1 MNNIGMQLFL
11 ILILVIINAFFSSA
25 EMAII
30 SLNKNR
36 LNTIIDDA
44 EKEASFSNKTKKAK
58 ILLNL
63 LKEPSKFL
71 ATIQVGITLAGFLA
85 SASAATSISKYI
97 EIFFKRL
104 NIPKSSSIALFLTTL
119 LLSYL
124 TLVFGELLPKRI
136 ALNNSEKIALFS
148 IKPIIIFMKISL
160 PFVNILTYST
170 NFLLKV
176 LGIDYENIE
185 EKISEEEIKKMIDLG
200 EETGVFNSTE
210 KEMIN
215 SIFDFDNTLAKEI
228 MTPRTSVF
236 TIDINDSPENIINNM
251 LEERY
256 SRVPIY
262 DEDIDN
268 IIGILHIKDILS
280 IINKENI
287 KKEDLINILR
297 IPYFIPETKAID
309 FLFKE
314 MQTSKNYIAILIDEY
329 GGFSGIVTMEDLIE
343 EVMGNIFDEYDE
355 DHTEEI
361 IKIDANTFLLDASI
375 TIDDLNEKLN
385 LELPSEN
392 FDTLGGFILDITGT
406 IPKCNVNSEIQYNNL
421 IFKIEK
427 VSNNRIE
434 KIKLYIN
441 EKK

>member
-1 MNNIGMQLFL
+1 MH
-11 ILILVIINAFFSSA
+11 FFSSA

-30 SLNKNR
+30 SLNKNK

-44 EKEASFSNKTKKAK
+44 TEGNSSTNKVKKAK
-58 ILLNL
+58 ILLKL

-104 NIPKSSSIALFLTTL
+104 NIPKSSSVALFLTTL

-136 ALNNSEKIALFS
+136 ALGNSEKIALFS

-170 NFLLKV
+170 NFLLKI
-176 LGIDYENIE
+176 LGIDYKNIE

-236 TIDINDSPENIINNM
+236 AMDINDSPKRLINNM

-262 DEDIDN
+262 EDDTDN
-268 IIGILHIKDILS
+268 IIGILHIKDMFS

-309 FLFKE
+309 SLFKE
-314 MQTSKNYIAILIDEY
+314 MQTNKSYISILIDEY

-355 DHTEEI
+355 DNTEEI

-375 TIDDLNEKLN
+375 TIDNLNEKLN

-392 FDTLGGFILDITGT
+392 FDTLGGFILDITGA
-406 IPKCNVNSEIQYNNL
+406 IPKCNVSSQIEYNNL

-434 KIKLYIN
+434 KIKLYIS
-441 EKK
+441 E

>member
-44 EKEASFSNKTKKAK
+44 EGENSFSRRTKKAK

-236 TIDINDSPENIINNM
+236 TMDINDSPENIINNM

-262 DEDIDN
+262 EDDIDN

-392 FDTLGGFILDITGT
+392 FDTLGGFILDITGP

-427 VSNNRIE
+427 VYNNRIE
-434 KIKLYIN
+434 KIKLYIS
-441 EKK
+441 E

>member
-11 ILILVIINAFFSSA
+11 ILILIIINAFFSSA

-30 SLNKNR
+30 SLNKNK

-44 EKEASFSNKTKKAK
+44 TEENSSTNKVKKAK
-58 ILLNL
+58 ILLKL

-104 NIPKSSSIALFLTTL
+104 NIPKSSSVALFLTTL

-136 ALNNSEKIALFS
+136 ALGNSEKIALFS

-170 NFLLKV
+170 NFLLKI
-176 LGIDYENIE
+176 LGIDYKNIE

-236 TIDINDSPENIINNM
+236 AMDINDSPKRLINNM

-256 SRVPIY
+256 SIVPIY
-262 DEDIDN
+262 EDDTDN
-268 IIGILHIKDILS
+268 IIGILHIKDMFS

-297 IPYFIPETKAID
+297 APYFIPETKAID
-309 FLFKE
+309 SLFKE
-314 MQTSKNYIAILIDEY
+314 MQTNKSYISILIDEY

-355 DHTEEI
+355 DNTEEI

-375 TIDDLNEKLN
+375 TIDNLNEKLN

-392 FDTLGGFILDITGT
+392 FDTLGGFILDITGA
-406 IPKCNVNSEIQYNNL
+406 IPKCNVSSQIEYNNL

-434 KIKLYIN
+434 KIKLYIS
-441 EKK
+441 E

>member
-1 MNNIGMQLFL
+1 MDNIGMQLFL

-30 SLNKNR
+30 SLNKNK

-44 EKEASFSNKTKKAK
+44 EEENSSSRKTKKAK

-392 FDTLGGFILDITGT
+392 FDTLGSFILDITGT

-427 VSNNRIE
+427 VYNNRIE
-434 KIKLYIN
+434 KIKLYIS
-441 EKK
+441 E

>member
-11 ILILVIINAFFSSA
+11 ILILIIINAFFSSA

-30 SLNKNR
+30 SLNKNK

-44 EKEASFSNKTKKAK
+44 TEENSSTNKVKKAK
-58 ILLNL
+58 ILLKL

-104 NIPKSSSIALFLTTL
+104 NIPKSSSVALFLTTL

-136 ALNNSEKIALFS
+136 ALGNSEKIALFS

-170 NFLLKV
+170 NFLLKI
-176 LGIDYENIE
+176 LGIDYKNIE

-236 TIDINDSPENIINNM
+236 AMDINDSPKRLINNM

-262 DEDIDN
+262 EDDTDN
-268 IIGILHIKDILS
+268 IIGILHIKDMFS

-297 IPYFIPETKAID
+297 APYFIPETKAID
-309 FLFKE
+309 SLFKE
-314 MQTSKNYIAILIDEY
+314 MQTNKSYISILIDEY

-355 DHTEEI
+355 DNTEEI

-375 TIDDLNEKLN
+375 TIDNLNEKLN

-392 FDTLGGFILDITGT
+392 FDTLGGFILDITGA
-406 IPKCNVNSEIQYNNL
+406 IPKCNVSSQIEYNNL

-434 KIKLYIN
+434 KIKLYIS
-441 EKK
+441 K

>member
-11 ILILVIINAFFSSA
+11 ILILIIINAFFSSA

-30 SLNKNR
+30 SLNKNK

-44 EKEASFSNKTKKAK
+44 TEENSSTNKVKKAK
-58 ILLNL
+58 ILLKL

-104 NIPKSSSIALFLTTL
+104 NIPKSSSVALFLTTL

-136 ALNNSEKIALFS
+136 ALGNSEKIALFS

-170 NFLLKV
+170 NFLLKI
-176 LGIDYENIE
+176 LGIDYKNIE

-236 TIDINDSPENIINNM
+236 AMDINDSPKRLINNM

-262 DEDIDN
+262 EDDTDN
-268 IIGILHIKDILS
+268 IIGILHIKDMFS

-287 KKEDLINILR
+287 KKENLINILR
-297 IPYFIPETKAID
+297 APYFIPETKAID
-309 FLFKE
+309 SLFKE
-314 MQTSKNYIAILIDEY
+314 MQTNKSYISILIDEY

-355 DHTEEI
+355 DNTEEI

-375 TIDDLNEKLN
+375 TIDNLNEKLN
-385 LELPSEN
+385 LELP
-392 FDTLGGFILDITGT
+392 
-406 IPKCNVNSEIQYNNL
+406 
-421 IFKIEK
+421 
-427 VSNNRIE
+427 
-434 KIKLYIN
+434 
-441 EKK
+441 

>member
-11 ILILVIINAFFSSA
+11 ILILIIINAFFSSA

-30 SLNKNR
+30 SLNKNK

-44 EKEASFSNKTKKAK
+44 TEENSSTNKVKKAK
-58 ILLNL
+58 ILLKL

-104 NIPKSSSIALFLTTL
+104 NIPKSSSVALFLTTL

-136 ALNNSEKIALFS
+136 ALGNSEKIALFS

-170 NFLLKV
+170 NFLLKI
-176 LGIDYENIE
+176 LGIDNKNIE

-236 TIDINDSPENIINNM
+236 AMDINDSPKRLINNM

-256 SRVPIY
+256 SRVPLY
-262 DEDIDN
+262 EDDIDN
-268 IIGILHIKDILS
+268 IIGILHIKDMFS
-280 IINKENI
+280 IINKQNI

-297 IPYFIPETKAID
+297 APYFIPETKAID
-309 FLFKE
+309 SLFKE
-314 MQTSKNYIAILIDEY
+314 MQTNKSYISILIDEY

-343 EVMGNIFDEYDE
+343 EVMGNISDEYDE
-355 DHTEEI
+355 DNTEEI
-361 IKIDANTFLLDASI
+361 IKINANTFLLDASI
-375 TIDDLNEKLN
+375 TIDNLNEKLN

-392 FDTLGGFILDITGT
+392 FDTLGGFILDITGA
-406 IPKCNVNSEIQYNNL
+406 IPKCNVSSQIEYNNL

-434 KIKLYIN
+434 KIKLYIS
-441 EKK
+441 E

>member
-1 MNNIGMQLFL
+1 
-11 ILILVIINAFFSSA
+11 
-25 EMAII
+25 MAII
-30 SLNKNR
+30 SLNKNK

-44 EKEASFSNKTKKAK
+44 KEENSSSRKTKKAK

-361 IKIDANTFLLDASI
+361 IKIDANTS
-375 TIDDLNEKLN
+375 
-385 LELPSEN
+385 
-392 FDTLGGFILDITGT
+392 
-406 IPKCNVNSEIQYNNL
+406 Y
-421 IFKIEK
+421 
-427 VSNNRIE
+427 
-434 KIKLYIN
+434 
-441 EKK
+441 

>member
-11 ILILVIINAFFSSA
+11 ILILIIINAFFSSA

-30 SLNKNR
+30 SLNKNK

-44 EKEASFSNKTKKAK
+44 TEENSSTNKVKKAK
-58 ILLNL
+58 ILLKL

-104 NIPKSSSIALFLTTL
+104 NIPKSSSVALFLTTL

-136 ALNNSEKIALFS
+136 ALGNSEKIALFS
-148 IKPIIIFMKISL
+148 IKPIIIFIKISL

-170 NFLLKV
+170 NFLLKI
-176 LGIDYENIE
+176 LGIDYKNIE

-236 TIDINDSPENIINNM
+236 AMDINDSPKRLINNM

-262 DEDIDN
+262 EDDTDN
-268 IIGILHIKDILS
+268 IIGILHIKDMFS

-297 IPYFIPETKAID
+297 APYFIPETKAID
-309 FLFKE
+309 SLFKE
-314 MQTSKNYIAILIDEY
+314 MQTNKSYISILIDEY

-355 DHTEEI
+355 DNTEEI

-375 TIDDLNEKLN
+375 TIDNLNEKLN

-392 FDTLGGFILDITGT
+392 FDTLGGFILDITGA
-406 IPKCNVNSEIQYNNL
+406 IPKCNVSSQIEYNNL

-434 KIKLYIN
+434 KIKLYIS
-441 EKK
+441 E

>member
-1 MNNIGMQLFL
+1 MNNIDMQLFL
-11 ILILVIINAFFSSA
+11 ILILIIINAFFSSA

-30 SLNKNR
+30 SLNKNK

-44 EKEASFSNKTKKAK
+44 TEENSSTNKVKKAK
-58 ILLNL
+58 ILLKL

-97 EIFFKRL
+97 ELFFKRL
-104 NIPKSSSIALFLTTL
+104 NIPKSSSVALFLTTL

-136 ALNNSEKIALFS
+136 ALGNSEKIALFS

-170 NFLLKV
+170 NFLLKI
-176 LGIDYENIE
+176 LGIDYKNIE

-236 TIDINDSPENIINNM
+236 AMDINDSPKRLINNM

-262 DEDIDN
+262 EDDTDN
-268 IIGILHIKDILS
+268 IIGILHIKDMFS

-297 IPYFIPETKAID
+297 APYFIPETKAID
-309 FLFKE
+309 SLFKE
-314 MQTSKNYIAILIDEY
+314 MQTNKSYISILIDEY

-355 DHTEEI
+355 DNTEEI

-375 TIDDLNEKLN
+375 TIDNLNEKLN

-392 FDTLGGFILDITGT
+392 FDTLGGFILDITGA
-406 IPKCNVNSEIQYNNL
+406 IPKCNVSSQIEYNNL

-434 KIKLYIN
+434 KIKLYIS
-441 EKK
+441 E

>member
-11 ILILVIINAFFSSA
+11 ILILIIINAFFSSA

-30 SLNKNR
+30 SLNKNK

-44 EKEASFSNKTKKAK
+44 TEENSFTNKVKKAK
-58 ILLNL
+58 ILLKL

-104 NIPKSSSIALFLTTL
+104 NIPKSSSVALFLTTL

-136 ALNNSEKIALFS
+136 ALGNSEKIALFS

-170 NFLLKV
+170 NFLLKI
-176 LGIDYENIE
+176 LGIDYKNIE

-236 TIDINDSPENIINNM
+236 AMDINDSPKRLINNM

-262 DEDIDN
+262 EDDIDN
-268 IIGILHIKDILS
+268 IIGILHIKDMFS

-297 IPYFIPETKAID
+297 APYFIPETKAID
-309 FLFKE
+309 SLFKE
-314 MQTSKNYIAILIDEY
+314 MQTNKSYISILIDEY

-355 DHTEEI
+355 DNTEEI

-375 TIDDLNEKLN
+375 TIDNLNEKLN

-392 FDTLGGFILDITGT
+392 FDTLGGFILDITGA
-406 IPKCNVNSEIQYNNL
+406 IPKCNVSSQIEYNNL
-421 IFKIEK
+421 IFKTEK
-427 VSNNRIE
+427 VANNRIE
-434 KIKLYIN
+434 KIKLYIS
-441 EKK
+441 E

>member
-11 ILILVIINAFFSSA
+11 ILILIIINAFFSSA

-30 SLNKNR
+30 SLNKNK

-44 EKEASFSNKTKKAK
+44 TEENSSTNKVKKAK
-58 ILLNL
+58 ILLKL

-104 NIPKSSSIALFLTTL
+104 NIPKSSSVALFLTTL

-136 ALNNSEKIALFS
+136 ALGNSEKIALFS

-170 NFLLKV
+170 NFLLKI
-176 LGIDYENIE
+176 LGIDYKNIE
-185 EKISEEEIKKMIDLG
+185 EKISEEGNKKMIDLG

-236 TIDINDSPENIINNM
+236 AMDINDSPKRLINNM

-256 SRVPIY
+256 SRVPLY
-262 DEDIDN
+262 EDDIDN
-268 IIGILHIKDILS
+268 IIGILHIKDMFS
-280 IINKENI
+280 IINKQNI

-297 IPYFIPETKAID
+297 APYFIPETKAID
-309 FLFKE
+309 SLFKE
-314 MQTSKNYIAILIDEY
+314 MQTNKSYISILIDEY

-343 EVMGNIFDEYDE
+343 EVMGNISDEYDE
-355 DHTEEI
+355 DNTEEI
-361 IKIDANTFLLDASI
+361 IKINANTFLLDASI
-375 TIDDLNEKLN
+375 TIDNLNEKLN

-392 FDTLGGFILDITGT
+392 FDTLGGFILDITGA
-406 IPKCNVNSEIQYNNL
+406 IPKCNVSSQIEYNNL

-434 KIKLYIN
+434 KIKLYIS
-441 EKK
+441 E

>member
-11 ILILVIINAFFSSA
+11 ILILIIINAFFSSA

-30 SLNKNR
+30 SLNKNK

-44 EKEASFSNKTKKAK
+44 TEENSSTNKVKKAK
-58 ILLNL
+58 ILLKL

-97 EIFFKRL
+97 ELFFKRL
-104 NIPKSSSIALFLTTL
+104 NIPKSSSVALFLTTL

-136 ALNNSEKIALFS
+136 ALGNSEKIALFS

-170 NFLLKV
+170 NFLLKI
-176 LGIDYENIE
+176 LGIDYKNIE

-236 TIDINDSPENIINNM
+236 AMDINDSPKRLINNM

-262 DEDIDN
+262 EDDTDN
-268 IIGILHIKDILS
+268 IIGILHIKDMFS

-297 IPYFIPETKAID
+297 APYFIPETKAID
-309 FLFKE
+309 SLFKE
-314 MQTSKNYIAILIDEY
+314 MQTNKSYISILIDEY

-355 DHTEEI
+355 DNTEEI

-375 TIDDLNEKLN
+375 TIDNLNEKLN

-392 FDTLGGFILDITGT
+392 FDTLGGFILDITGA
-406 IPKCNVNSEIQYNNL
+406 IPKCNVSSQIEYNNL

-434 KIKLYIN
+434 KIKLYIS
-441 EKK
+441 E

>member
-1 MNNIGMQLFL
+1 MNNIGMKLFL
-11 ILILVIINAFFSSA
+11 ILILIIINAFFSSA

-30 SLNKNR
+30 SLNKNK

-44 EKEASFSNKTKKAK
+44 TEENSSPNKVKKAK
-58 ILLNL
+58 ILLKL

-104 NIPKSSSIALFLTTL
+104 NIPKSSSVALFLTTL

-136 ALNNSEKIALFS
+136 ALGNSEKIALFS

-170 NFLLKV
+170 NFLLKI
-176 LGIDYENIE
+176 LGIDYKNIE

-236 TIDINDSPENIINNM
+236 AMDINDSPKRLINNM

-262 DEDIDN
+262 EDDIDN
-268 IIGILHIKDILS
+268 IIGILHIKDMFS

-297 IPYFIPETKAID
+297 APYFIPETKAID
-309 FLFKE
+309 SLFKE
-314 MQTSKNYIAILIDEY
+314 MQTNKSYISILIDEY

-355 DHTEEI
+355 DNTEEI

-375 TIDDLNEKLN
+375 TIDNLNEKLN

-392 FDTLGGFILDITGT
+392 FDTLGGFILDITGA
-406 IPKCNVNSEIQYNNL
+406 IPKCNVSSQIEYNNL

-434 KIKLYIN
+434 KIKLYIS
-441 EKK
+441 E

>member
-11 ILILVIINAFFSSA
+11 ILILIIINAFFSSA

-30 SLNKNR
+30 SLNKNK

-44 EKEASFSNKTKKAK
+44 TEENSSTNKVKKAK
-58 ILLNL
+58 ILLKL

-104 NIPKSSSIALFLTTL
+104 NIPKSSSVALFLTTL

-136 ALNNSEKIALFS
+136 ALGNSEKIALFS

-170 NFLLKV
+170 NFLLKI
-176 LGIDYENIE
+176 LGIDYKNIE

-236 TIDINDSPENIINNM
+236 AMDINDSPKRLINNM

-262 DEDIDN
+262 EDDTDN
-268 IIGILHIKDILS
+268 IIGILHIKDMFS

-297 IPYFIPETKAID
+297 APYFIPETKAID
-309 FLFKE
+309 SLFKE
-314 MQTSKNYIAILIDEY
+314 MQTNKSYISILIDEY

-355 DHTEEI
+355 DNTEEI

-375 TIDDLNEKLN
+375 TIDNLNEKLN

-392 FDTLGGFILDITGT
+392 FDTLGGFILDITGA
-406 IPKCNVNSEIQYNNL
+406 IPKCNVSSQIEYNNL

-434 KIKLYIN
+434 KIKLYIS
-441 EKK
+441 E

>member
-11 ILILVIINAFFSSA
+11 ILILIIINAFFSSA

-30 SLNKNR
+30 SLNKNK

-44 EKEASFSNKTKKAK
+44 TEENSFTNKVKKAK
-58 ILLNL
+58 ILLKL

-104 NIPKSSSIALFLTTL
+104 NIPKSSSVALFLTTL

-136 ALNNSEKIALFS
+136 ALGNSEKIALFS

-170 NFLLKV
+170 NFLLKI
-176 LGIDYENIE
+176 LGIDYKNIE

-236 TIDINDSPENIINNM
+236 AMDINDSPKRLINNM

-262 DEDIDN
+262 EDDIDN
-268 IIGILHIKDILS
+268 IIGILHIKDMFS

-297 IPYFIPETKAID
+297 APYFIPETKAID
-309 FLFKE
+309 SLFKE
-314 MQTSKNYIAILIDEY
+314 MQTNKSYISILIDEY

-355 DHTEEI
+355 DNTEEI

-375 TIDDLNEKLN
+375 TIDNLNEKLN

-392 FDTLGGFILDITGT
+392 FDTLGGFILDITGA
-406 IPKCNVNSEIQYNNL
+406 IPKCNVSSQIEYNNL
-421 IFKIEK
+421 IFKTEK

-434 KIKLYIN
+434 KIKLYIS
-441 EKK
+441 E

>member
-11 ILILVIINAFFSSA
+11 ILILIIINAFFSSA

-30 SLNKNR
+30 SLNKNK

-44 EKEASFSNKTKKAK
+44 TEENSSTNKVKKAK
-58 ILLNL
+58 ILLKL

-104 NIPKSSSIALFLTTL
+104 NIPKSSSVALFLTTL

-136 ALNNSEKIALFS
+136 ALGNSEKIALFS

-170 NFLLKV
+170 NLLLKI
-176 LGIDYENIE
+176 LGIDYKNIE

-210 KEMIN
+210 KEMIH

-236 TIDINDSPENIINNM
+236 AMDINDSPKRLINNM

-262 DEDIDN
+262 EDDTDN
-268 IIGILHIKDILS
+268 IIGILHIKDMFS

-297 IPYFIPETKAID
+297 APYFIPETKAID
-309 FLFKE
+309 SLFKE
-314 MQTSKNYIAILIDEY
+314 MQTNKSYISILIDEY

-355 DHTEEI
+355 DNTEEI
-361 IKIDANTFLLDASI
+361 IKIDSNTFLLDASI
-375 TIDDLNEKLN
+375 TIDNLNEKLN

-392 FDTLGGFILDITGT
+392 FDTLGGFILDITGA
-406 IPKCNVNSEIQYNNL
+406 IPKCNVSSQIEYNNL

-434 KIKLYIN
+434 KIKLYIS
-441 EKK
+441 E

>member
-11 ILILVIINAFFSSA
+11 ILILIIINAFFSSA

-30 SLNKNR
+30 SLNKNK

-44 EKEASFSNKTKKAK
+44 TEGNASTNKVKKAK
-58 ILLNL
+58 ILLKL

-104 NIPKSSSIALFLTTL
+104 NIPKSSSVALFLTTL

-136 ALNNSEKIALFS
+136 ALGNSEKIALFS

-170 NFLLKV
+170 NFLLKI
-176 LGIDYENIE
+176 LGIDYKNIE

-236 TIDINDSPENIINNM
+236 AMDINDSPKRLINNM

-262 DEDIDN
+262 EDDTDN
-268 IIGILHIKDILS
+268 IIGILHIKDMFS

-309 FLFKE
+309 SLFKE
-314 MQTSKNYIAILIDEY
+314 MQTNKSYISILIDEY

-355 DHTEEI
+355 DNTEEI

-375 TIDDLNEKLN
+375 TIDNLNEKLN

-392 FDTLGGFILDITGT
+392 FDTLGGFILDITGA
-406 IPKCNVNSEIQYNNL
+406 IPKCNVSSQIEYNNL

-434 KIKLYIN
+434 KIKLYIS
-441 EKK
+441 E

>member
-11 ILILVIINAFFSSA
+11 ILILIIINAFFSSA

-30 SLNKNR
+30 SLNKNK
-36 LNTIIDDA
+36 LNTIIDNDT
-44 EKEASFSNKTKKAK
+44 EESSSPNKVKKAK
-58 ILLNL
+58 ILLKL

-104 NIPKSSSIALFLTTL
+104 NIPKSSSVALFLTTL

-136 ALNNSEKIALFS
+136 ALGNSEKIALFS
-148 IKPIIIFMKISL
+148 IKPIVIFMKISL

-170 NFLLKV
+170 NFLLKI
-176 LGIDYENIE
+176 LGIDYKNIE

-236 TIDINDSPENIINNM
+236 AMDINDSPKKLINNM

-262 DEDIDN
+262 KDDIDN
-268 IIGILHIKDILS
+268 IIGILHIKDMFS

-297 IPYFIPETKAID
+297 TPYFIPETKAID
-309 FLFKE
+309 SLFKE
-314 MQTSKNYIAILIDEY
+314 MQTNKSYISILIDEY

-355 DHTEEI
+355 DNTEEI

-375 TIDDLNEKLN
+375 TIDNLNEKLN

-392 FDTLGGFILDITGT
+392 FDTLGGFILDITGA
-406 IPKCNVNSEIQYNNL
+406 IPKCNVSSQIEYNNL

-434 KIKLYIN
+434 KIKLYIS
-441 EKK
+441 E

>member
-1 MNNIGMQLFL
+1 
-11 ILILVIINAFFSSA
+11 
-25 EMAII
+25 
-30 SLNKNR
+30 
-36 LNTIIDDA
+36 
-44 EKEASFSNKTKKAK
+44 
-58 ILLNL
+58 
-63 LKEPSKFL
+63 
-71 ATIQVGITLAGFLA
+71 
-85 SASAATSISKYI
+85 
-97 EIFFKRL
+97 
-104 NIPKSSSIALFLTTL
+104 
-119 LLSYL
+119 
-124 TLVFGELLPKRI
+124 
-136 ALNNSEKIALFS
+136 
-148 IKPIIIFMKISL
+148 MKISL

-170 NFLLKV
+170 NFLLKI
-176 LGIDYENIE
+176 LGIDYKNIE

-236 TIDINDSPENIINNM
+236 AMDINDSPKRLINNM

-262 DEDIDN
+262 EDDTDN
-268 IIGILHIKDILS
+268 IIGILHIKDMFS

-297 IPYFIPETKAID
+297 APYFIPETKAID
-309 FLFKE
+309 SLFKE
-314 MQTSKNYIAILIDEY
+314 MQTNKSYISILIDEY

-355 DHTEEI
+355 DNTEEI

-375 TIDDLNEKLN
+375 TIDNLNEKLN

-392 FDTLGGFILDITGT
+392 FDTLGGFILDITGA
-406 IPKCNVNSEIQYNNL
+406 IPKCNVSSQIEYNNL

-434 KIKLYIN
+434 KIKLYIS
-441 EKK
+441 E

>member
-1 MNNIGMQLFL
+1 MNNIGMKLFL
-11 ILILVIINAFFSSA
+11 ILILIIINAFFSSA

-30 SLNKNR
+30 SLNKNK

-44 EKEASFSNKTKKAK
+44 AEESSSPNKVKKAK
-58 ILLNL
+58 ILLKL

-104 NIPKSSSIALFLTTL
+104 NIPKSSSVALFLTTL

-136 ALNNSEKIALFS
+136 ALGNSEKIALFS

-170 NFLLKV
+170 NFLLKI
-176 LGIDYENIE
+176 LGIDYKNIE

-236 TIDINDSPENIINNM
+236 AMDINDSPKRLINNM

-262 DEDIDN
+262 EDDIDN
-268 IIGILHIKDILS
+268 IIGILHIKDMFS

-297 IPYFIPETKAID
+297 APYFIPETKAID
-309 FLFKE
+309 SLFKE
-314 MQTSKNYIAILIDEY
+314 MQTNKSYISILIDEY

-355 DHTEEI
+355 DNTEEI

-375 TIDDLNEKLN
+375 TIDNLNEKLN

-392 FDTLGGFILDITGT
+392 FDTLGGFILDITGA
-406 IPKCNVNSEIQYNNL
+406 IPKCNVSSQIEYNNL

-434 KIKLYIN
+434 KIKLYIS
-441 EKK
+441 E

>member
-11 ILILVIINAFFSSA
+11 ILILIIINAFFSSA

-30 SLNKNR
+30 SLNKNK

-44 EKEASFSNKTKKAK
+44 TEENSSTNKVKKAK
-58 ILLNL
+58 ILLKL

-97 EIFFKRL
+97 ELFFKRL
-104 NIPKSSSIALFLTTL
+104 NIPKSSSVALFLTTL

-136 ALNNSEKIALFS
+136 ALGNSEKIALFS

-170 NFLLKV
+170 NFLLKI
-176 LGIDYENIE
+176 LGIDYRNIE

-236 TIDINDSPENIINNM
+236 AMDINDSPKRLINNM

-262 DEDIDN
+262 EDDTDN
-268 IIGILHIKDILS
+268 IIGILHIKDMFS

-297 IPYFIPETKAID
+297 SPYFIPETKAID
-309 FLFKE
+309 SLFKE
-314 MQTSKNYIAILIDEY
+314 MQTNKSYISILIDEY

-355 DHTEEI
+355 DNTEEI

-375 TIDDLNEKLN
+375 TIDNLNEKLN

-392 FDTLGGFILDITGT
+392 FDTLGGFILDITGA
-406 IPKCNVNSEIQYNNL
+406 IPKCNVSSQIEYNNL

-434 KIKLYIN
+434 KIKLYIS
-441 EKK
+441 E

>member
-11 ILILVIINAFFSSA
+11 ILILIIINAFFSSA

-30 SLNKNR
+30 SLNKNK

-44 EKEASFSNKTKKAK
+44 TEENSSTNKVKKAK
-58 ILLNL
+58 ILLKL

-104 NIPKSSSIALFLTTL
+104 NIPKSSSVALFLTTL

-136 ALNNSEKIALFS
+136 ALGNSEKIALFS

-170 NFLLKV
+170 NFLLKI
-176 LGIDYENIE
+176 LGIDYKNIE

-236 TIDINDSPENIINNM
+236 AMDINDSPKRLINNM

-262 DEDIDN
+262 EDDTDN
-268 IIGILHIKDILS
+268 IIGILHIKDMFS

-297 IPYFIPETKAID
+297 APYFIPETKAID
-309 FLFKE
+309 SLFKE
-314 MQTSKNYIAILIDEY
+314 MQTNKSYISILIDEY

-355 DHTEEI
+355 DNTEEI
-361 IKIDANTFLLDASI
+361 IKINANTFLLDASI
-375 TIDDLNEKLN
+375 TIDNLNEKLN

-392 FDTLGGFILDITGT
+392 FDTLGGFILDITGA
-406 IPKCNVNSEIQYNNL
+406 IPKCNVSSQIEYNNL

-434 KIKLYIN
+434 KIKLYIS
-441 EKK
+441 E

>member
-11 ILILVIINAFFSSA
+11 ILILIIINAFFSSA

-30 SLNKNR
+30 SLNKNK

-44 EKEASFSNKTKKAK
+44 TEENSFTNKVKKAK
-58 ILLNL
+58 ILLKL

-104 NIPKSSSIALFLTTL
+104 NIPKSSSVALFLTTL

-136 ALNNSEKIALFS
+136 ALGNSEKIALFS

-170 NFLLKV
+170 NFLLKI
-176 LGIDYENIE
+176 LGIDYKNIE

-236 TIDINDSPENIINNM
+236 AMDINDSPKRLINNM

-262 DEDIDN
+262 EDDIDN
-268 IIGILHIKDILS
+268 IIGILHIKDMFS

-297 IPYFIPETKAID
+297 APYFIPETKAID
-309 FLFKE
+309 SLFKE
-314 MQTSKNYIAILIDEY
+314 MQTNKSYISILIDEY

-355 DHTEEI
+355 DNTEEI

-375 TIDDLNEKLN
+375 TIDNLNEKLN

-392 FDTLGGFILDITGT
+392 FDTLGGFILDITGA
-406 IPKCNVNSEIQYNNL
+406 IPKCNVSSQIEYNNL

-434 KIKLYIN
+434 KIKLYIS
-441 EKK
+441 E

>member
-11 ILILVIINAFFSSA
+11 ILILIIINAFFSSA

-30 SLNKNR
+30 SLNKNK

-44 EKEASFSNKTKKAK
+44 TEENSSTNKVKKAK
-58 ILLNL
+58 ILLKL

-104 NIPKSSSIALFLTTL
+104 NIPKSSSVALFLTTL

-136 ALNNSEKIALFS
+136 ALGNSEKIALFS

-170 NFLLKV
+170 NFLLKI
-176 LGIDYENIE
+176 LGIDYKNIE

-236 TIDINDSPENIINNM
+236 AMDINDSPKRLINNM

-256 SRVPIY
+256 SRVPLY
-262 DEDIDN
+262 EDDIDN
-268 IIGILHIKDILS
+268 IIGILHIKDMFS
-280 IINKENI
+280 IINKQNI

-297 IPYFIPETKAID
+297 APYFIPETKAID
-309 FLFKE
+309 SLFKE
-314 MQTSKNYIAILIDEY
+314 MQTNKSYISILIDEY

-343 EVMGNIFDEYDE
+343 EVMGNISDEYDE
-355 DHTEEI
+355 DNTEEI
-361 IKIDANTFLLDASI
+361 IKINANTFLLDASI
-375 TIDDLNEKLN
+375 TIDNLNEKLN

-392 FDTLGGFILDITGT
+392 FDTLGGFILDITGA
-406 IPKCNVNSEIQYNNL
+406 IPKCNVSSQIEYNNL

-434 KIKLYIN
+434 KIKLYIS
-441 EKK
+441 E

>member
-11 ILILVIINAFFSSA
+11 ILILIIINAFFSSA

-30 SLNKNR
+30 SLNKNK

-44 EKEASFSNKTKKAK
+44 TEENSSTNKVKKAK
-58 ILLNL
+58 ILLKL

-97 EIFFKRL
+97 ELFFKRL

-136 ALNNSEKIALFS
+136 ALGNSEKIALFS

-170 NFLLKV
+170 NFLLKI
-176 LGIDYENIE
+176 LGIDYKNIE

-236 TIDINDSPENIINNM
+236 AMDINDSPKRLINNM

-262 DEDIDN
+262 EDDTDN
-268 IIGILHIKDILS
+268 IIGILHIKDMFS

-297 IPYFIPETKAID
+297 APYFIPETKAID
-309 FLFKE
+309 SLFKE
-314 MQTSKNYIAILIDEY
+314 MQTNKSYISILIDEY

-355 DHTEEI
+355 DNTEEI

-375 TIDDLNEKLN
+375 TIDNLNEKLN

-392 FDTLGGFILDITGT
+392 FDTLGGFILDITGA
-406 IPKCNVNSEIQYNNL
+406 IPKCNVSSQIEYNNL

-434 KIKLYIN
+434 KIKLYIS
-441 EKK
+441 E

>member
-11 ILILVIINAFFSSA
+11 ILILIIINAFFSSA

-30 SLNKNR
+30 SLNKNK

-44 EKEASFSNKTKKAK
+44 TEGNSSTNKVKKAK
-58 ILLNL
+58 ILLKL

-104 NIPKSSSIALFLTTL
+104 NIPKSSSVALLLTTL

-136 ALNNSEKIALFS
+136 ALGNSEKIALFS

-170 NFLLKV
+170 NFLLKI
-176 LGIDYENIE
+176 LGIDYKNIE

-236 TIDINDSPENIINNM
+236 AMDINDSPKRLINNM

-262 DEDIDN
+262 EDDTDN
-268 IIGILHIKDILS
+268 IIGILHIKDMFS

-297 IPYFIPETKAID
+297 VPYFIPETKAID
-309 FLFKE
+309 SLFKE
-314 MQTSKNYIAILIDEY
+314 MQTNKSYISILIDEY

-355 DHTEEI
+355 DNTEEI

-375 TIDDLNEKLN
+375 TIDNLNEKLN

-392 FDTLGGFILDITGT
+392 FDTLGGFILDITGA
-406 IPKCNVNSEIQYNNL
+406 IPKCNVSSQIEYNNL

-434 KIKLYIN
+434 KIKLYIS
-441 EKK
+441 E

>member
-11 ILILVIINAFFSSA
+11 ILILIIINAFFSSA

-30 SLNKNR
+30 SLNKNK

-44 EKEASFSNKTKKAK
+44 TEENSSTNKVKKAK
-58 ILLNL
+58 ILLKL

-104 NIPKSSSIALFLTTL
+104 NIPKSSSVALFLTTL

-136 ALNNSEKIALFS
+136 ALGNSEKIALFS

-170 NFLLKV
+170 NFLLKI
-176 LGIDYENIE
+176 LGIDYKNIE

-215 SIFDFDNTLAKEI
+215 SIFNFDNTLAKEI

-236 TIDINDSPENIINNM
+236 AMDINDSPKRLINNM

-256 SRVPIY
+256 SRVPLY
-262 DEDIDN
+262 EDDIDN
-268 IIGILHIKDILS
+268 IIGILHIKDMFS
-280 IINKENI
+280 IINKQNI

-297 IPYFIPETKAID
+297 APYFIPETKAID
-309 FLFKE
+309 SLFKE
-314 MQTSKNYIAILIDEY
+314 MQTNKSYISILIDEY

-355 DHTEEI
+355 DNTEEI
-361 IKIDANTFLLDASI
+361 IKINANTFLLDASI
-375 TIDDLNEKLN
+375 TIDNLNEKLN

-392 FDTLGGFILDITGT
+392 FDTLGGFILDITGA
-406 IPKCNVNSEIQYNNL
+406 IPKCNVSSQIEYNNL

-434 KIKLYIN
+434 KIKLYIS
-441 EKK
+441 E

>member
-1 MNNIGMQLFL
+1 
-11 ILILVIINAFFSSA
+11 
-25 EMAII
+25 
-30 SLNKNR
+30 
-36 LNTIIDDA
+36 
-44 EKEASFSNKTKKAK
+44 
-58 ILLNL
+58 
-63 LKEPSKFL
+63 
-71 ATIQVGITLAGFLA
+71 
-85 SASAATSISKYI
+85 
-97 EIFFKRL
+97 
-104 NIPKSSSIALFLTTL
+104 
-119 LLSYL
+119 
-124 TLVFGELLPKRI
+124 
-136 ALNNSEKIALFS
+136 
-148 IKPIIIFMKISL
+148 
-160 PFVNILTYST
+160 
-170 NFLLKV
+170 
-176 LGIDYENIE
+176 
-185 EKISEEEIKKMIDLG
+185 MIDLG

-236 TIDINDSPENIINNM
+236 AMDINDSPKRLINNM

-262 DEDIDN
+262 EDDTDN
-268 IIGILHIKDILS
+268 IIGILHIKDMFS

-297 IPYFIPETKAID
+297 APYFIPETKAID
-309 FLFKE
+309 SLFKE
-314 MQTSKNYIAILIDEY
+314 MQTNKSYISILIDEY

-355 DHTEEI
+355 DNTEEI

-375 TIDDLNEKLN
+375 TIDNLNEKLN

-392 FDTLGGFILDITGT
+392 FDTLGGFILDITGA
-406 IPKCNVNSEIQYNNL
+406 IPKCNVSSQIEYNNL

-434 KIKLYIN
+434 KIKLYIS
-441 EKK
+441 E

>member
-11 ILILVIINAFFSSA
+11 ILILIIINAFFSSA

-30 SLNKNR
+30 SLNKNK

-44 EKEASFSNKTKKAK
+44 TEGNSSTNKVKKAK
-58 ILLNL
+58 ILLKL

-104 NIPKSSSIALFLTTL
+104 NIPKSSSVALFLTTL

-136 ALNNSEKIALFS
+136 ALGNSEKIALFS

-170 NFLLKV
+170 NFLLKI
-176 LGIDYENIE
+176 LGIDYKNIE

-236 TIDINDSPENIINNM
+236 AMDINDSPKRLINNI

-262 DEDIDN
+262 EDDTDN
-268 IIGILHIKDILS
+268 IIGILHIKDMFS

-309 FLFKE
+309 SLFKE
-314 MQTSKNYIAILIDEY
+314 MQTNKSYISILIDEY

-355 DHTEEI
+355 DNTEEI

-375 TIDDLNEKLN
+375 TIDNLNEKLN

-392 FDTLGGFILDITGT
+392 FDTLGGFILDITGA
-406 IPKCNVNSEIQYNNL
+406 IPKCNVSSQIEYNNL

-434 KIKLYIN
+434 KIKLYIS
-441 EKK
+441 E

>member
-1 MNNIGMQLFL
+1 MNNIGMELFL
-11 ILILVIINAFFSSA
+11 ILILIIINAFFSSA
-25 EMAII
+25 EMAIV
-30 SLNKNR
+30 SLNKNK
-36 LNTIIDDA
+36 LITIIEDN
-44 EKEASFSNKTKKAK
+44 EEENSSSQRIKKAK

-97 EIFFKRL
+97 DIFFKGL
-104 NIPKSSSIALFLTTL
+104 NIPKSSSIALFLTTI

-124 TLVFGELLPKRI
+124 TLVFGELLPKRL

-148 IKPIIIFMKISL
+148 INPIIIFMKISL
-160 PFVNILTYST
+160 PFVNILTSST
-170 NFLLKV
+170 NFLLKI
-176 LGIDYENIE
+176 LGIDYKNIE

-236 TIDINDSPENIINNM
+236 AIDINDPPEDIVNNI
-251 LEERY
+251 LTERY
-256 SRVPIY
+256 SRIPIY
-262 DEDIDN
+262 DEYIDN
-268 IIGILHIKDILS
+268 IIGILHIKDTLS
-280 IINKENI
+280 IINKQNI
-287 KKEDLINILR
+287 KKEDLINLLR
-297 IPYFIPETKAID
+297 APYFIPETKAID
-309 FLFKE
+309 SLFKE
-314 MQTSKNYIAILIDEY
+314 MQTSKNYISILIDEY

-355 DHTEEI
+355 DNTEEI
-361 IKIDANTFLLDASI
+361 VKIDVNTFLLDASI
-375 TIDDLNEKLN
+375 SIDTLNEKLH

-406 IPKCNVNSEIQYNNL
+406 IPKYNTNSEIQYNNL
-421 IFKIEK
+421 IFK
-427 VSNNRIE
+427 NR
-434 KIKLYIN
+434 KN
-441 EKK
+441 V

>member
-11 ILILVIINAFFSSA
+11 ILILIIINAFFSSA

-30 SLNKNR
+30 SLNKNK

-44 EKEASFSNKTKKAK
+44 AEESSSPNKVKKAK
-58 ILLNL
+58 ILLKL

-104 NIPKSSSIALFLTTL
+104 NIPKSSSVALFLTTL

-136 ALNNSEKIALFS
+136 ALGNSEKIALFS

-170 NFLLKV
+170 NFLLKI
-176 LGIDYENIE
+176 LGIDYKNIE

-236 TIDINDSPENIINNM
+236 AMDINDSPKKLINNM

-262 DEDIDN
+262 KDDIDN
-268 IIGILHIKDILS
+268 IIGILHIKDMFS

-287 KKEDLINILR
+287 KNEDLINILR
-297 IPYFIPETKAID
+297 APYFIPETKAID
-309 FLFKE
+309 SLFKE
-314 MQTSKNYIAILIDEY
+314 MQTNKSYISILIDEY

-355 DHTEEI
+355 DNTEEI

-375 TIDDLNEKLN
+375 TIDNLNEKLN

-392 FDTLGGFILDITGT
+392 FDTLGGFILDITGA
-406 IPKCNVNSEIQYNNL
+406 IPKCNVSSQIEYNNL

-434 KIKLYIN
+434 KIKLYIS
-441 EKK
+441 E

>member
-11 ILILVIINAFFSSA
+11 ILILIIINAFFSSA

-30 SLNKNR
+30 SLNKNK

-44 EKEASFSNKTKKAK
+44 TEENSSTNKVKKAK
-58 ILLNL
+58 ILLKL

-104 NIPKSSSIALFLTTL
+104 NIPKSSSVALFLTTL

-136 ALNNSEKIALFS
+136 ALGNSEKIALFS

-170 NFLLKV
+170 NFLLKI
-176 LGIDYENIE
+176 LGINYKNIE

-236 TIDINDSPENIINNM
+236 AMDINDSPKRLINNM

-262 DEDIDN
+262 EDDTDN
-268 IIGILHIKDILS
+268 IIGILHIKDMFS

-297 IPYFIPETKAID
+297 APYFIPETKAID
-309 FLFKE
+309 SLFKE
-314 MQTSKNYIAILIDEY
+314 MQTNKSYISILIDEY

-355 DHTEEI
+355 DNTEEI

-375 TIDDLNEKLN
+375 TIDNLNEKLN

-392 FDTLGGFILDITGT
+392 FDTLGGFILDITGA
-406 IPKCNVNSEIQYNNL
+406 IPKCNVSSQIEYNNL

-434 KIKLYIN
+434 KIKLYIS
-441 EKK
+441 E

>member
-11 ILILVIINAFFSSA
+11 ILILIIINAFFSSA

-30 SLNKNR
+30 SLNKNK

-44 EKEASFSNKTKKAK
+44 TEENSSTNKVKKAK
-58 ILLNL
+58 ILLKL

-104 NIPKSSSIALFLTTL
+104 NIPKSSSVALFLTTL

-136 ALNNSEKIALFS
+136 ALGNSEKIALFS

-170 NFLLKV
+170 NFLLKI
-176 LGIDYENIE
+176 LGIDYKNIE

-236 TIDINDSPENIINNM
+236 AMDINDSPKRLINNM

-256 SRVPIY
+256 SRVPLY
-262 DEDIDN
+262 EDDIDN
-268 IIGILHIKDILS
+268 IIGILHIKDMFS
-280 IINKENI
+280 IINKQNI

-297 IPYFIPETKAID
+297 APYFIPETRAID
-309 FLFKE
+309 SLFKE
-314 MQTSKNYIAILIDEY
+314 MQTNKSYISILIDEY

-343 EVMGNIFDEYDE
+343 EVMGNISDEYDE
-355 DHTEEI
+355 DNTEEI
-361 IKIDANTFLLDASI
+361 IKINANTFLLDASI
-375 TIDDLNEKLN
+375 TIDNLNEKLN

-392 FDTLGGFILDITGT
+392 FDTLGGFILDITGA
-406 IPKCNVNSEIQYNNL
+406 IPKCNVSSQIEYNNL

-434 KIKLYIN
+434 KIKLYIS
-441 EKK
+441 E

>member
-11 ILILVIINAFFSSA
+11 ILILIIINAFFSSA

-30 SLNKNR
+30 SLNKNK

-44 EKEASFSNKTKKAK
+44 TEGNASTNKVKKAK
-58 ILLNL
+58 ILLKL

-97 EIFFKRL
+97 EIFFRRL
-104 NIPKSSSIALFLTTL
+104 NIPKSSSVALFLTTL

-136 ALNNSEKIALFS
+136 ALGNSEKIALFS

-170 NFLLKV
+170 NFLLKI
-176 LGIDYENIE
+176 LGIDYKNIE

-236 TIDINDSPENIINNM
+236 AMDINDSPKRLINNM

-262 DEDIDN
+262 EDDTDN
-268 IIGILHIKDILS
+268 IIGILHIKDMFS

-297 IPYFIPETKAID
+297 VPYFIPETKAID
-309 FLFKE
+309 SLFKE
-314 MQTSKNYIAILIDEY
+314 MQTNKSYISILIDEY

-355 DHTEEI
+355 DNTEEI

-375 TIDDLNEKLN
+375 TIDNLNEKLN

-392 FDTLGGFILDITGT
+392 FDTLGGFILDITGA
-406 IPKCNVNSEIQYNNL
+406 IPKCNVSSQIEYNNL

-434 KIKLYIN
+434 KIKLYIS
-441 EKK
+441 E

>member
-11 ILILVIINAFFSSA
+11 ILILIIINAFFSSA

-30 SLNKNR
+30 SLNKNK

-44 EKEASFSNKTKKAK
+44 TEENSSTNKVKKAK
-58 ILLNL
+58 ILLKL

-104 NIPKSSSIALFLTTL
+104 NIPKSSSVALFLTTL

-136 ALNNSEKIALFS
+136 ALGNSEKIALFS

-170 NFLLKV
+170 NFLLKI
-176 LGIDYENIE
+176 LGIDYKNIE

-236 TIDINDSPENIINNM
+236 AMDINDSPKRLINNM

-256 SRVPIY
+256 SRVPLY
-262 DEDIDN
+262 EDDIDN
-268 IIGILHIKDILS
+268 IIGILHIKDMFS
-280 IINKENI
+280 IINKQNI

-297 IPYFIPETKAID
+297 APYFIPETKAID
-309 FLFKE
+309 SLFKE
-314 MQTSKNYIAILIDEY
+314 MQTNKSYISILIDEY

-343 EVMGNIFDEYDE
+343 EVMGNISDEYDE
-355 DHTEEI
+355 DNTEEI
-361 IKIDANTFLLDASI
+361 IKINANTFLLDASI
-375 TIDDLNEKLN
+375 TIDNLNEKLN

-392 FDTLGGFILDITGT
+392 FDTLGGFILDITGA
-406 IPKCNVNSEIQYNNL
+406 IPKCNVSSQIEYNNL

-427 VSNNRIE
+427 VSNNKIE
-434 KIKLYIN
+434 KIKLYIS
-441 EKK
+441 E